1 MSSQQVRKIAE
12 RLPWLMDRSE
22 GPKVV
27 REVLR
32 AVDAIELEGGKVTAP
47 RAKVEAKRK

>member
-1 MSSQQVRKIAE
+1 MLSSQQVRKIAE
-12 RLPWLMDRSE
+12 RLPWLMDRGE
-22 GPKVV
+22 GSKVV

-32 AVDAIELEGGKVTAP
+32 AIELGGGKVTAP